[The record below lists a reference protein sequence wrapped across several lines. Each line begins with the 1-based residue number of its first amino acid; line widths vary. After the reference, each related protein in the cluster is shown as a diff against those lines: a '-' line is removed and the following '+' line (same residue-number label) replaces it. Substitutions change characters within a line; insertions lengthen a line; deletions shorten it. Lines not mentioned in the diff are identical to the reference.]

1 MLMEV
6 GLECELIV
14 DSSKPCHVSTTL
26 FLLCNF
32 EKEKLHLA

>member
-1 MLMEV
+1 MIEV

-14 DSSKPCHVSTTL
+14 DSSKPCRLSTTM

-32 EKEKLHLA
+32 EKEKLQLA